1 MLRRSLRGI
10 GLTAI
15 GLLVVQLLVLP
26 AWLIGLANDGSPAA
40 SAAAEAL
47 TAGGWLHLRLVLAVL
62 GAGVLALVLHR
73 VAAAGGRR
81 LLLVTAG
88 AAFVLV
94 LVAEAVGR
102 AQLLEAYARIGG

>member
-1 MLRRSLRGI
+1 
-10 GLTAI
+10 
-15 GLLVVQLLVLP
+15 
-26 AWLIGLANDGSPAA
+26 
-40 SAAAEAL
+40 
-47 TAGGWLHLRLVLAVL
+47 VL